1 MASTSH
7 AARAGGV
14 AALPPSAGGLSRT
27 RRRLGFALSL
37 VGLPVLTAA
46 SVAVRDVLSLASLLL
61 IYLLAVV
68 VVAVVGGIVPA
79 VLAAIASFLL
89 ANWFLTPPYY
99 TLVVASAD
107 QAIELVVFVVV
118 AVLVSVTVDLGARH
132 RVSAERNRSEALL
145 LSRLSATEVGG
156 SSVDML
162 LEQIREIFG
171 MTSVALVKQ
180 ADTKH
185 PVASVGPEAEG
196 EPSLVVP
203 TVHDL
208 AILTHGPEL
217 LGADSRLLEALA
229 GTTARVY
236 EEQLLSKEA
245 ERAHQLAETD
255 KVRSALLAAVSH
267 DLRTPLSGIKLAV
280 STLRQTDLT
289 LPDAE
294 RAELL
299 ASIETAT
306 DRLTDLIANLLAM
319 SRIQAGALSVH
330 LSPVALDE
338 VIPRT
343 LRKLGKGSGSVTVNL
358 PTQLPLV
365 NTDPVL
371 LEGVMSNLT
380 ANALRY
386 SPHVEIGAAATSNT
400 SVEVRVV
407 DHGPG
412 VPQTQWE
419 EMFLP
424 FQRLGDHTGEGVGLG
439 LAIARGFVQA
449 IGATLTPGHTPGGG
463 LTMIVDLPVAT

>member
-1 MASTSH
+1 MSH
-7 AARAGGV
+7 AGRAGGDSS
-14 AALPPSAGGLSRT
+14 LPPSAGGLSRA

-37 VGLPVLTAA
+37 VGLPALTAA
-46 SVAVRDVLSLASLLL
+46 SVAVRDVVSLASLLL

-68 VVAVVGGIVPA
+68 VVAVVGGTVPA

-99 TLVVASAD
+99 TFVVESAD
-107 QAIELVVFVVV
+107 QAIELVVFVVI
-118 AVLVSVTVDLGARH
+118 AVLVSVTVDVGARN
-132 RVSAERNRSEALL
+132 RVRAERNRSEALL

-156 SSVDML
+156 STVDML

-180 ADTKH
+180 SDPKNLL
-185 PVASVGPEAEG
+185 ASVGPEADD

-203 TVHDL
+203 TVHEL

-217 LGADSRLLEALA
+217 LGADFRLLEALA
-229 GTTARVY
+229 GTTARAY
-236 EEQLLSKEA
+236 EEQRLSREA

-267 DLRTPLSGIKLAV
+267 DLRTPLSGIKLAA
-280 STLRQTDLT
+280 STLQQTDLT
-289 LPDAE
+289 LPNAE

-299 ASIETAT
+299 ASIETAA
-306 DRLTDLIANLLAM
+306 DRLTDLISSLLAM

-330 LSPVALDE
+330 VSPVALDD
-338 VIPRT
+338 VIPRAI
-343 LRKLGKGSGSVTVNL
+343 RNAGKGSESITVNL
-358 PTQLPLV
+358 PTGLPPV
-365 NTDPVL
+365 HADPVL
-371 LEGVMSNLT
+371 LEGVISNLIT
-380 ANALRY
+380 NALHY
-386 SPHVEIGAAATSNT
+386 SRHVEIDAATISST
-400 SVEVRVV
+400 SVDVEVV

-412 VPQTQWE
+412 VPETRWE

-449 IGATLTPGHTPGGG
+449 MGGTLTPHHTPGGG
-463 LTMIVDLPVAT
+463 LTMTVRLPASP